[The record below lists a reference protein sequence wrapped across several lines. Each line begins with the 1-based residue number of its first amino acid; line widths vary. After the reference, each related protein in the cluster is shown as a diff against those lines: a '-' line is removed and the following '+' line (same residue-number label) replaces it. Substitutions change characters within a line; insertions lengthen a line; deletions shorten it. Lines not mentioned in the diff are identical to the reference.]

1 MSWPLGEFWWLVSKR
16 SETWFPRFFGFNWTQ
31 RTVQPWDLFFF
42 FFLQDTQI
50 ILQKESY
57 RMNRMTTL
65 LAGEEQPLILTRDQG
80 PLKPKLKS
88 WSTHLFGQAHRDSAS
103 CCAAA
108 MNGDAQYDNLI
119 SGHINNWHV
128 QIHKLYSFT
137 FKLCSLVG
145 MYL

>member
-1 MSWPLGEFWWLVSKR
+1 
-16 SETWFPRFFGFNWTQ
+16 
-31 RTVQPWDLFFF
+31 
-42 FFLQDTQI
+42 
-50 ILQKESY
+50 
-57 RMNRMTTL
+57 MNRMTTL

-119 SGHINNWHV
+119 SGHINNSDTYKY
-128 QIHKLYSFT
+128 INYT
-137 FKLCSLVG
+137 ASLLSSVA
-145 MYL
+145 L